1 MEKGLNWAADCR
13 GFTLIEQKQLQE
25 LTTEGTEST
34 GKASSFD
41 LARPGCSRL
50 HSGVGSLATR
60 NVAREP
66 QGVLKAK
73 HA

>member
-34 GKASSFD
+34 GESIEFRFGTARM
-41 LARPGCSRL
+41 LA
-50 HSGVGSLATR
+50 AT
-60 NVAREP
+60 
-66 QGVLKAK
+66 
-73 HA
+73 